1 MDGGVFRLGRNTEWI
16 DTHAHLADEALSAR
30 LEEVLPRAMAA
41 RVTRILC
48 VGVDAEASAS
58 AVALASRESGEQ
70 TPAVWASV
78 GIHPNYA
85 HQEKPGHWESIVE
98 LTASARV
105 CALGET
111 GLDRY
116 WDDCPFEVQRTNF
129 ARHWELSRSTGLPV
143 IIHSRDCDSEMLEAL
158 RNEYKH
164 GELRGVMHSF
174 SSNLEV
180 ALECVAMGLY
190 ISFSG
195 MLTYKKNDT
204 LRDVAAKIPDDRLL
218 VETDC
223 PYLSPE
229 PKRASRPNEPSLMV
243 HTGAVLAQVRGWT
256 VAEAAE
262 RTTANALR
270 LFSKMR

>member
-1 MDGGVFRLGRNTEWI
+1 
-16 DTHAHLADEALSAR
+16 
-30 LEEVLPRAMAA
+30 
-41 RVTRILC
+41 
-48 VGVDAEASAS
+48 
-58 AVALASRESGEQ
+58 
-70 TPAVWASV
+70 
-78 GIHPNYA
+78 
-85 HQEKPGHWESIVE
+85 
-98 LTASARV
+98 
-105 CALGET
+105 
-111 GLDRY
+111 
-116 WDDCPFEVQRTNF
+116 
-129 ARHWELSRSTGLPV
+129 
-143 IIHSRDCDSEMLEAL
+143 
-158 RNEYKH
+158 
-164 GELRGVMHSF
+164 
-174 SSNLEV
+174 
-180 ALECVAMGLY
+180 MGLY

>member
-1 MDGGVFRLGRNTEWI
+1 MDRNTGWI
-16 DTHAHLADEALSAR
+16 DTHAHLADEAFSER
-30 LEEVLPRAMAA
+30 LEEVLSRAMVA

-48 VGVDAEASAS
+48 VGVDAGASAS
-58 AVALASRESGEQ
+58 AVSLASRIGGEKM
-70 TPAVWASV
+70 PAVWASV

-85 HQEKPGHWESIVE
+85 HQERPGDWESIVA
-98 LTASARV
+98 LTTNSHVGGSRV

-116 WDDCPFEVQRTNF
+116 WDDCPFEVQKKNF
-129 ARHWELSRSTGLPV
+129 TRHWELSRSTGLPV
-143 IIHSRDCDSEMLEAL
+143 IIHSRDGDAEMLDAL

-174 SSNLEV
+174 SSTLEV

-195 MLTYKKNDT
+195 MLTYKKNDV
-204 LRDVAAKIPDDRLL
+204 LRDVAAKIPEDRLL

-229 PKRASRPNEPSLMV
+229 PKRATRPNEPSLMV
-243 HTGAVLAQVRGWT
+243 HTGEVLGKVRGWT
-256 VAEAAE
+256 IAETAE

>member
-1 MDGGVFRLGRNTEWI
+1 LERETGWI
-16 DTHAHLADEALSAR
+16 DTHAHLADEAFSDR
-30 LEEVLPRAMAA
+30 LEDVLLRAMAEG
-41 RVTRILC
+41 VTRILC
-48 VGVDAEASAS
+48 VGVDTVASAS
-58 AVALASRESGEQ
+58 SVLFANQYDGVRVPS
-70 TPAVWASV
+70 VWASV

-85 HQEKPGHWESIVE
+85 HQEKPGDWESIVAW
-98 LTASARV
+98 TNHSHDGGSRV

-116 WDDCPFEVQRTNF
+116 WDDCPFEVQEKNF

-143 IIHSRDCDSEMLEAL
+143 IIHSRDCDTEMLEAL
-158 RNEYKH
+158 RKEYKN

-174 SSNLEV
+174 SSTLEV

-195 MLTYKKNDT
+195 MLTYKKNEV
-204 LRDVAAKIPDDRLL
+204 LREVAAKIPEDRLL

-229 PKRASRPNEPSLMV
+229 PKRSTRPNEPSLMV
-243 HTGAVLAQVRGWT
+243 HTGEVLGKVRGWT
-256 VAEAAE
+256 VAETAE